1 MNRKY
6 RKITWI
12 GIVWTLVLGTLSH
25 FFYGWSHENL
35 LIGLFSPINASV
47 CEHLKL
53 LFFPAFIFFLMEQR
67 ILRNTIPELLG
78 KNFLGLFAGLL
89 AMPLLFYGYTC
100 FTGKSV
106 LWVDIGIF
114 CICVLITFLLPY
126 QWRKQRLSPFWEK
139 MLVRLGLLLGV
150 AFVVVS
156 LLVLLPVYTNH

>member
-6 RKITWI
+6 RRITWI

-25 FFYGWSHENL
+25 FFYEWSHENL
-35 LIGLFSPINASV
+35 LIGLFSPINETV
-47 CEHLKL
+47 WEHLKL

-89 AMPLLFYGYTC
+89 AMPLLFYGYNC

-139 MLVRLGLLLGV
+139 MLVRLGLLLAV

-156 LLVLLPVYTNH
+156 LLELLPVYTNH